1 MLVIRQDR
9 ILYRTL
15 FWTLICILI
24 ILSGA
29 NTDNMDLE
37 SSIYEYENYTESRQ
51 GEWLNFLIEEFFR
64 INQLSFEY
72 YRLALH
78 IGGYVLIFSTFYKFF
93 GINFYLILLYAI
105 YPFTIDFIQTPN
117 FCSMCFIIF
126 STRFLIELT
135 IRNILKFVTCIML
148 AAGMHS
154 MAYLYLG
161 ILVLMYYMR
170 DKDIFR
176 VGKSLLVCGILLG
189 IVDRIVG
196 FIYPLMQFV
205 TNNDDRLSL
214 YFGGYTKLGFI
225 LYWITQILLWYMM
238 KYIVEKVEI
247 ANKHNDITETRII
260 KYLKLIYIV
269 TCFGLLLMPLV
280 GYAGT
285 MFRLVR
291 NYYVLVYA
299 AWAYYLKY
307 YGTIKE
313 KYVLGAGFMLFP
325 IFMYAIESFD
335 VHFYVI
341 NILNNNRI
349 INN

>member
-1 MLVIRQDR
+1 MVVIHQDNLCSR
-9 ILYRTL
+9 IV
-15 FWTLICILI
+15 FWTLIGLLI
-24 ILSGA
+24 ILAGA

-37 SSIYEYENYTESRQ
+37 SSIYEYENYTEPRQ
-51 GEWLNFLIEEFFR
+51 GEWLNFLVEEFFR
-64 INQLSFEY
+64 INKLSFEY
-72 YRLALH
+72 YRLVLH
-78 IGGYVLIFSTFYKFF
+78 IGGYVLMFSTFYKFF
-93 GINFYLILLYAI
+93 GVNLYLLLLYTI

-126 STRFLIELT
+126 STRYLVEFNS
-135 IRNILKFVTCIML
+135 RNILRFVMCIML

-161 ILVLMYYMR
+161 ILLLMYYMR
-170 DKDIFR
+170 EKDIFD
-176 VGKSLLVCGILLG
+176 VGKRLLTYGILLG
-189 IVDRIVG
+189 IADRIVG
-196 FIYPLMQFV
+196 FVYPLMQFV

-225 LYWITQILLWYMM
+225 LYWATQILLWCMM
-238 KYIVEKVEI
+238 KYIVQKVEI
-247 ANKHNDITETRII
+247 ASMRNGIAETRII
-260 KYLKLIYIV
+260 KYLKLIYTV

-299 AWAYYLKY
+299 AWAFYLKH
-307 YGTIKE
+307 YGTTKE
-313 KYVLGAGFMLFP
+313 KIMYGGVFILFP

-341 NILNNNRI
+341 NMLKNNWI